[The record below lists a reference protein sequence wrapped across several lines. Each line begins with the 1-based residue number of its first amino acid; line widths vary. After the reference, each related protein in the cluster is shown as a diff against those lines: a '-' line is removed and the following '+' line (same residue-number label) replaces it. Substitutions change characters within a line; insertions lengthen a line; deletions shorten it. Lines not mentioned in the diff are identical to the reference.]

1 MKVMPAERRKSKRTK
16 MVLPVK
22 VTIDGVVHLAHTFD
36 LTHNGAR
43 LGGIHVPLKQGQ
55 VISVQRGPKKGNF
68 KIMWVQELSP
78 KEFQAGIQAMETHN
92 NFWGV
97 DLSEQN
103 QHASGEHVMAMMAP
117 KK

>member
-1 MKVMPAERRKSKRTK
+1 MPGERRKSKRTK

-22 VTIDGVVHLAHTFD
+22 VTIGGVVHLAHTFD

-55 VISVQRGPKKGNF
+55 IIAVQRGSKKTNF
-68 KIMWVQELSP
+68 KIMWVQELAP
-78 KEFQAGIQAMETHN
+78 KEFQAGIQAIETQN

-97 DLSEQN
+97 DLSEQS
-103 QHASGEHVMAMMAP
+103 QHVAGEQVMAMMAP